1 MADRSNNYKS
11 PLSHMAKVKI
21 RRADGSEAWLDERT
35 ADSPHVKAL
44 GITIIRGEVPDYVKR
59 FAEIPPINKVDEVKE
74 EAPEVTEEVTEE
86 KPKRGR
92 PRKQKD

>member
-1 MADRSNNYKS
+1 
-11 PLSHMAKVKI
+11 MAKVKV

-44 GITIIRGEVPDYVKR
+44 GITTIRGEVPDYVKR
-59 FAEIPPINKVDEVKE
+59 FSEIPPINKVEEVKE
-74 EAPEVTEEVTEE
+74 ETTETKDEEVIEE

>member
-1 MADRSNNYKS
+1 
-11 PLSHMAKVKI
+11 MAKVKI

-35 ADSPHVKAL
+35 AESPHVKAL
-44 GITIIRGEVPDYVKR
+44 GITIIRGEIPDYVKR
-59 FAEIPPINKVDEVKE
+59 FAEIPPINKVEEVKKE
-74 EAPEVTEEVTEE
+74 TTETKDEEVTEE